1 MSTFL
6 GHLGLA
12 LIVGGFFFCA
22 VIALSGARVSG
33 GISRE
38 EEAAVLRRGY
48 PANTN

>member
-12 LIVGGFFFCA
+12 LIVGAFFLCT
-22 VIALSGARVSG
+22 VMALARNSG

-38 EEAAVLRRGY
+38 EEVERYRSRH
-48 PANTN
+48 PANSN